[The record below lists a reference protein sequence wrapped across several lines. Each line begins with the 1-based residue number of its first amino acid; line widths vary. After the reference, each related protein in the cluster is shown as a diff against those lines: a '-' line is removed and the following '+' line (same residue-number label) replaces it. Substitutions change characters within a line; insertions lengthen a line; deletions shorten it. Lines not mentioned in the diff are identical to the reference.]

1 MSNRPELMEAGQYGT
16 MIQGISIPI
25 LREEER
31 TLRDVIVIRG
41 DVAFTITLDPTVW
54 IFDERKI
61 DLRTY
66 DFTDEPPSEDLESY
80 VKGAGAQWDKELREG
95 APLPGTQPRSL
106 VEARKA
112 LEGDYG
118 MRLAPFL
125 DRAEPLPTAKWVR
138 IHRDGKESVTLP
150 LEEARQAILQFAK
163 GGKPI
168 RENGP
173 VLLYLP
179 EQLRNG
185 EAPIDAITAFE
196 VLSSES

>member
-1 MSNRPELMEAGQYGT
+1 MS
-16 MIQGISIPI
+16 
-25 LREEER
+25 
-31 TLRDVIVIRG
+31 DVIVIRG
-41 DVAFTITLDPTVW
+41 EVAYTITLDPSVW

-66 DFTDEPPSEDLESY
+66 DFSDETPQNNQEAY
-80 VKGAGAQWDKELREG
+80 VQGAGAQWDKELREG
-95 APLPGTQPRSL
+95 VPLPETQPRSL

-125 DRAEPLPTAKWVR
+125 ERAEPLPTATAVR
-138 IHRDGKESVTLP
+138 IHREGKEPVTLP
-150 LEEARQAILQFAK
+150 LAEARRAILQFAK

-179 EQLRNG
+179 EQLKNG
-185 EAPIDAITAFE
+185 EAPIDAITALE